1 MRCLTLNRRLNTH
14 RFLHLRWW
22 VWGEHKTQT
31 HGLLPLIWWWYK
43 MYCTHIWYLNI
54 EHKTQTQRL
63 LLLWWWFG
71 MNTRFKLMDYYPS
84 DDGMR
89 CTVHTYDT
97 STQDSNSEIITPQMM
112 VCTVHTYD
120 TWTQDSNSEIITP
133 QIMVCTEHTYDT
145 WTLSTRLTDREYL
158 RQELLW
164 TGVVLCTEYF
174 VAGASAV
181 PDGPGCPGN
190 CFSKGNLFHC
200 CGFSVKWLRETIL
213 DQLELFDSV

>member
-1 MRCLTLNRRLNTH
+1 MM
-14 RFLHLRWW
+14 
-22 VWGEHKTQT
+22 VWGEHR
-31 HGLLPLIWWWYK
+31 WYE
-43 MYCTHIWYLNI
+43 MYCTHIWYLN
-54 EHKTQTQRL
+54 TRL
-63 LLLWWWFG
+63 
-71 MNTRFKLMDYYPS
+71 KPMDYYPS
-84 DDGMR
+84 DDGIG

-97 STQDSNSEIITPQMM
+97 WTQDSNSEIITPQMM

-120 TWTQDSNSEIITP
+120 A
-133 QIMVCTEHTYDT
+133 

-174 VAGASAV
+174 VAGASAI

-190 CFSKGNLFHC
+190 CFSKGNLFYC
-200 CGFSVKWLRETIL
+200 CGFSAKWLREKIL